1 LSKQDSIEVGDTVKV
16 VATGKLA
23 KTIGY
28 MSAKDIFQLQF
39 GNSPI
44 PITFA
49 RRDELELVEK
59 PATGGGPGFVPGSS
73 IMG

>member
-1 LSKQDSIEVGDTVKV
+1 
-16 VATGKLA
+16 
-23 KTIGY
+23 